1 WGSSRCRDR
10 SQSSPLCVEQSAR
23 KALSYGSARG
33 SGRAK
38 EDAMAGEKVVR
49 TLHVRFMLP
58 AADPAQLSAM
68 IKSAMP
74 FYEFFATTR
83 VRLLQN
89 ADDPGRF
96 VQVIDYETDQAG
108 EINRQRIAS
117 DPRMQGFIQAWRA
130 MLPGAVEIDVYEEV

>member
-1 WGSSRCRDR
+1 
-10 SQSSPLCVEQSAR
+10 
-23 KALSYGSARG
+23 
-33 SGRAK
+33 
-38 EDAMAGEKVVR
+38 MAGEKVVR

-74 FYEFFATTR
+74 FYEFFGTTR

-89 ADDPGRF
+89 VDDPARF
-96 VQVIDYETDQAG
+96 VQVIDYETDQAV